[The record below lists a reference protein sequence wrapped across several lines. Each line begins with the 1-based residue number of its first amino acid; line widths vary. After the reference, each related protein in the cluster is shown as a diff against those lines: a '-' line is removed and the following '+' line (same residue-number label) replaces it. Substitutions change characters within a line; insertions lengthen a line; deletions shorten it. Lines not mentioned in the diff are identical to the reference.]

1 MVMECLVR
9 MSDLAM
15 TLTAPIWFCCAFF
28 RMSTMIC
35 FSCFCSDALSRSS
48 SRMALSSNLLFSRR
62 ISTSCFR
69 FRSATSRSRRAFLP
83 WARFLHHVCFV
94 VSPAGVFLHRNK
106 DGSFISS
113 LPLFRMRR
121 LGTPARVRVSRALSL
136 WFSLSSIGP
145 TSMSVL
151 HPVRVSPFFVSV
163 CTIGCGP
170 GMGFG

>member
-1 MVMECLVR
+1 
-9 MSDLAM
+9 M

-62 ISTSCFR
+62 ISASCFR

-83 WARFLHHVCFV
+83 WARF
-94 VSPAGVFLHRNK
+94 SPPRL
-106 DGSFISS
+106 
-113 LPLFRMRR
+113 LRR
-121 LGTPARVRVSRALSL
+121 LTCGCFSPPKQGRQLHLLSCGCDASARPRACASLVLSL
-136 WFSLSSIGP
+136 SLSVSFSHSSVGP

-151 HPVRVSPFFVSV
+151 PLVRISPFFVSV
-163 CTIGCGP
+163 FAIGCGP
-170 GMGFG
+170 GMGCG